1 MFLTVSPVSMGNLT
15 GPTTAVIAQNTWEN
29 LLLYVK
35 EYKSTCHRIMMQV
48 VWQARSVNWSTW
60 FDSKTAISWCWNYTC
75 PPKREISH
83 QEVYSWEC
91 FQGLKTA
98 SKEESCPFW
107 SKGSFLRESI
117 PNLQGPSIP
126 LDWTI
131 FQSDLCTSAA
141 LCLGV
146 FALLFPQPGIPVPLS
161 AHAGQIPG
169 PLKPSSVMGRFQKTV
184 LPPSTTPSGT
194 W

>member
-1 MFLTVSPVSMGNLT
+1 MSRNTNQPV
-15 GPTTAVIAQNTWEN
+15 TA
-29 LLLYVK
+29 
-35 EYKSTCHRIMMQV
+35 
-48 VWQARSVNWSTW
+48 
-60 FDSKTAISWCWNYTC
+60 SWCKWYGKLGQSTGL
-75 PPKREISH
+75 PDLTLKQPLADAETIPAPQRETFVTRKSIPEDVSRASRQLPKKR
-83 QEVYSWEC
+83 
-91 FQGLKTA
+91 A
-98 SKEESCPFW
+98 SPFW